1 MSDPKRSISDLL
13 ALLQFGDSALPIGGF
28 SFSHGLESAVQQGV
42 VSDAPKLQEFVVTAM
57 RQAATS
63 DGIALLLAH
72 RAAQQGDIKDLAR
85 IDRATFERKLNE
97 EVRLMTVRMGR
108 KLAELA
114 VAVIGDQLDQDW
126 LDRIKR
132 NETPGTHPVSM
143 AVAMAALGADSR
155 DAFAAQQYGVATT
168 ILGAALRL
176 MRLSFIDTQKILRH
190 VMDRVPALCEEVGD
204 ADLDDMASFAPM
216 NDILA
221 AVHVKGYVRMF
232 MN

>member
-1 MSDPKRSISDLL
+1 MTDPKRSISDLL
-13 ALLQFGDSALPIGGF
+13 ALLQFGDSALPIGAF
-28 SFSHGLESAVQQGV
+28 SFSHGLESAIQQGL
-42 VSDAPKLQEFVVTAM
+42 VSDAPKLREFVTTAM
-57 RQAATS
+57 RQTATS

-72 RAAQQGDIKDLAR
+72 RAAQQGDIKALAR

-108 KLAELA
+108 KLSELA
-114 VAVIGDQLDQDW
+114 VAVVGDRLDRDW
-126 LDRIKR
+126 LNRIKLS
-132 NETPGTHPVSM
+132 ETPGTHPVSM
-143 AVAMAALGADSR
+143 AVAMAALGADRR

-176 MRLSFIDTQKILRH
+176 MRLSFIDSQKILRD
-190 VMDRVPALCEEVGD
+190 VMDAVPALCEEVID

-221 AVHVKGYVRMF
+221 AMHVKGYVRMF

>member
-1 MSDPKRSISDLL
+1 MTDPKRSLSDLL
-13 ALLQFGDSALPIGGF
+13 ALLQFGDSALPIGAF
-28 SFSHGLESAVQQGV
+28 SFSHGLESAVQQGL
-42 VSDAPKLQEFVVTAM
+42 VSDAPKLREFVATAL

-72 RAAQQGDIKDLAR
+72 RAAQQRDIKALAR

-108 KLAELA
+108 KLSELA

-143 AVAMAALGADSR
+143 AVAMAALGADAR

-176 MRLSFIDTQKILRH
+176 MRLSFIDTQKILRD
-190 VMDRVPALCEEVGD
+190 VMDGVPALCEEVSD